1 MTELGTLDIRHI
13 NKRFQVAGDA
23 FAAIDD
29 LSLTVEPG
37 EFLSLLGPS
46 GCGKSTLLRLIS
58 GLDSDYGG
66 EILLG
71 SKRISGT
78 SLARGLIFQEHRLF
92 PWLTVEENIAL
103 ALENSQLSVEEKRA
117 SIAGHISLVGLNGF
131 EKAFPRQL
139 SGGMAQRAA
148 IARGLVNRPALLLLD
163 EPFGALDALTR
174 AHMQEELQ
182 HIWQAEGITMVLVT
196 HDVDEALYL
205 GDRVVVMAPRPGRI
219 RKTVDVDLPRPRDRT
234 DVAFSRLKAE
244 VLLSLGETG

>member
-1 MTELGTLDIRHI
+1 MTNLGTLDIRNV
-13 NKRFQVAGDA
+13 NKRFQVAGDG

-37 EFLSLLGPS
+37 EFLSLVGPS

-58 GLDSDYGG
+58 GLDGDYGG
-66 EILLG
+66 EIQLG
-71 SKRISGT
+71 GTRISGT
-78 SLARGLIFQEHRLF
+78 SLTRGLIFQEHRLF

-103 ALENSQLSVEEKRA
+103 ALENSHLSASEKRA
-117 SIAGHISLVGLNGF
+117 SIAEHIALVGLNGF
-131 EKAFPRQL
+131 EKAYPRQL

-182 HIWQAEGITMVLVT
+182 QIWQAEGITMVLVT

-219 RKTVDVDLPRPRDRT
+219 AKIVDVDLPRPRDRT
-234 DVAFSRLKAE
+234 DGGFTHLKAE
-244 VLLSLGETG
+244 VLEALGEPR